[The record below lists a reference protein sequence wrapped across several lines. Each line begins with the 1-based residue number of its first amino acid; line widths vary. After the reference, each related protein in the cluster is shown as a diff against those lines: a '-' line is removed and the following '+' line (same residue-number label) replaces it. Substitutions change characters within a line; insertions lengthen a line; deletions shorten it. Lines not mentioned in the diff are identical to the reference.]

1 MLDVRHLSGGTRS
14 DESVFG
20 TLYPAIVRLFYGFLR
35 RVRKTFRSW
44 WRDVRGAFGSLAK
57 RSSSCGK
64 ESTAK
69 GRYLVSVRGAGC
81 CSARKG
87 SGTVFLFPGAGRT
100 CGMIR
105 AAVCTGETGVAEWDF
120 YEIIPIFR

>member
-1 MLDVRHLSGGTRS
+1 MTTISGFAEGILDGTIPPERERDSLEIIVSETRRLSRLVRRMLDVRHLSGGTRS

-64 ESTAK
+64 ESMAK
-69 GRYLVSVRGAGC
+69 GRYLGI
-81 CSARKG
+81 G
-87 SGTVFLFPGAGRT
+87 SWSRLLF
-100 CGMIR
+100 R
-105 AAVCTGETGVAEWDF
+105 AE
-120 YEIIPIFR
+120 R

>member
-64 ESTAK
+64 ESMAK
-69 GRYLVSVRGAGC
+69 GRYLGI
-81 CSARKG
+81 G
-87 SGTVFLFPGAGRT
+87 SWSRLLF
-100 CGMIR
+100 R
-105 AAVCTGETGVAEWDF
+105 AE
-120 YEIIPIFR
+120 R